1 MLMTKR
7 PRAPYIELID
17 NYRKAAKRT
26 WRDVDAAAGV
36 EPPTREQ
43 WMTGVTQ
50 AVPLVGI
57 VRLAVAVGVPSD
69 ELFRAVMGE
78 KVSPRVT
85 TLEDLRHRVERLEA
99 RLDAPALRALAED
112 TALAEDAMDAIR
124 RVREAGSE
132 PVG

>member
-50 AVPLVGI
+50 TVPLVGI
-57 VRLAVAVGVPSD
+57 VRLAVAVGVPPE
-69 ELFRAVMGE
+69 ELFRSVMGE

-85 TLEDLRHRVERLEA
+85 SLEELRLRVERIEA
-99 RLDAPALRALAED
+99 RLDAPALRELEAD
-112 TALAEDAMDAIR
+112 TATAEAAMDAIR
-124 RVREAGSE
+124 RVREAESE
-132 PVG
+132 PAG